1 MSLVTQTWLEDTN
14 SIRCLL
20 VELSVLDYANT
31 YGGTTGNGY
40 AGTVYLGTTGYNLGD
55 STISYLPYLTNSFQ
69 TSQNM
74 SLDGSLSLTF
84 GDLEVQNPNGDFD
97 SWLDNTK
104 FIWANQAVKVYF
116 GDPRWISTTKND
128 VYVNFELVFD
138 GIIQEIDSKSRETV
152 NLKIADKLQRL
163 NSPLSEDKIGITG
176 TWAGGQ
182 PNSDTIKPIAFGEA
196 FNMTPELIDPANLQ
210 YQFNASAAELVI
222 EIRDNGVPIYTDAL
236 VYNSQGVTNPDARPN
251 NATIDLTTGK
261 LVLTKPLAGAITCSV
276 QGVKNSI
283 NLSTGVLQTGTY
295 KNNIANLIALIVT
308 QYGNANLRLSATTD
322 LDLKNLADFELANPQ
337 PVGYLVTDRT
347 NVLEV
352 CQNLAASIG
361 AQIYMSRTGKLQI
374 LRLAVPSSAKKE
386 ITDNDILH
394 HSLSISTKTDVVAA
408 SKIAYSKNWTTQ
420 TDLLSNI
427 LGAHR
432 TMFATDWYTETKTDT
447 TVKATYKLYADPQQK
462 ETYLLQQSDAQA
474 EAQRLLD
481 YFKTPRIVY
490 KFTATSKLLTLILGQ
505 SVILTHNRFGLT
517 TGKLGQVIG
526 LNQNWVAGTVDVEV
540 LV

>member
-20 VELSVLDYANT
+20 VELSVLDYGGT
-31 YGGTTGNGY
+31 YGGTYGNGY

-55 STISYLPYLTNSFQ
+55 SSISYLPYLTNSFQ

-104 FIWANQAVKVYF
+104 FIWANQSVKVYF
-116 GDPRWISTTKND
+116 GDPRWISNVKAD
-128 VYVNFELVFD
+128 MLFNFELIFD

-163 NSPLSEDKIGITG
+163 NSPLSEDKIGTTG
-176 TWAGGQ
+176 TWSGGQ
-182 PNSDTIKPIAFGEA
+182 PNSDTIKPLVFGEV
-196 FNMTPELIDPANLQ
+196 FNMTPELVDPSTLQ
-210 YQFNASAAELVI
+210 YQFNATTTELVI
-222 EIRDNGVPIYTDAL
+222 EIRDNGVPIYTDSSVFNAAINL
-236 VYNSQGVTNPDARPN
+236 STRPTG
-251 NATIDLTTGK
+251 ATIDLTTGK
-261 LVLTKPLAGAITCSV
+261 FTLSQPLAGSVTCSV

-283 NLSTGVLQTGTY
+283 NLTYGTLQTGTY
-295 KNNIANLIALIVT
+295 KNNIANLIALIVMH
-308 QYGNANLRLSATTD
+308 YGNANLRLSATD
-322 LDLKNLADFELANPQ
+322 LDLVNLQAFENANPQ

-352 CQNLAASIG
+352 CQSLASSVG

-374 LRLAVPSSAKKE
+374 LRLAVPATATTE

-394 HSLSISTKTDVVAA
+394 HSLSISTKTDVVAG

-420 TDLLSNI
+420 TDLLTNI
-427 LGAHR
+427 LAPHKEI
-432 TMFATDWYTETKTDT
+432 FATDWYTETALDS
-447 TVKATYKLYADPQQK
+447 TVKSTYKLYADPPQK
-462 ETYLLQQSDAQA
+462 ETYLLQQSDAQT
-474 EAQRLLD
+474 EAARLRD
-481 YFKTPRIVY
+481 YFKTPRIIY
-490 KFTATSKLLTLILGQ
+490 KFTGISKLLLLNLGDA
-505 SVILTHNRFGLT
+505 VRLTHNRFGLT
-517 TGKLGQVIG
+517 TGKLGQIVG

-540 LV
+540 LI